1 MADKRDKK
9 REQTEMIPYK
19 KSDLYKHASERT
31 FKGESLQMVA
41 MPMGG
46 IGTGC
51 VSLGG
56 RGELRDWEIFNRP
69 GKGKDLDAFVL
80 LWARKQGEEPVTK
93 SVQRAPLPPY
103 WGPMG
108 WRRDGGRGLP
118 CFPEATFTAGYPFGE
133 VEFEDKSFPL
143 QVSVEGFNPFIP
155 LDPEASGIPAAILTY
170 KLRNPSTKP
179 VEATLL
185 VNLPNVV
192 GTDGIR
198 FQGEMVKGTVS
209 ELREGEGFQA
219 IRMTNLELPVGHPRG
234 GTMAIA
240 ARGAEFTHLLSWPKG
255 EGWWDSFHLF
265 WDDFAADGR
274 FDDPGSAGPFEGPQP
289 ASAALGVRVTIKPR
303 ATVKIPFVIAWHFP
317 TRVNE
322 WDSEKEVQGE
332 RLVNEYNNR
341 FGDALEVAEHVLAN
355 LESLRDRSKAYAK
368 ALLSSTLPGVVLDA
382 VSSQSCILKS
392 QTCLWLDTGDFHGFE
407 GCSAEIGCCPMNCT
421 HVWNY
426 EQTLAYLF
434 PSLERTVRRTDYL
447 CNVRE
452 DDSMAFRTKLPLGRT
467 CWGFLPAAD
476 GQMGTILK
484 LYREWLLSGDDE
496 LLRELWPNAKR
507 TMDFAQRVWDAD
519 GDGVMEGEQH
529 NTYDIEFF
537 GANTMMGSLYLGALK
552 AAAIM
557 AARVG
562 DEEAR
567 ERYLDLFAKGTVN
580 LDRACWDGDYYIQVV
595 DLEAH
600 PRYQYGTGCLA
611 DQLLGQWFSH
621 VVGLGHVLPADHV
634 KSSLRSLFKHNF
646 RTSFYDHA
654 NPQRIYALADDAG
667 LLLCT
672 WPKGGRPALPVVYG
686 DEVWSG
692 IEYQVAAHM
701 IYEGLVDEGLSIVK
715 GIRDRHDGIRRNPF
729 NEFECGD
736 HYARAL
742 ASWSVL
748 LALSGYRYSAPEG
761 SLSFAPRMGGSKF
774 ECFFSTG
781 TAWGT
786 VRLANGKGAPT
797 VKLSV
802 IEGTLELRQLGAASP
817 GGAVDEVMSAEG
829 KLGRR
834 KLAAEAT
841 VCEGRA
847 MATFAEPVRIAAG
860 ETLKVTF
867 K

>member
-1 MADKRDKK
+1 MAA
-9 REQTEMIPYK
+9 
-19 KSDLYKHASERT
+19 AS
-31 FKGESLQMVA
+31 SL
-41 MPMGG
+41 
-46 IGTGC
+46 
-51 VSLGG
+51 
-56 RGELRDWEIFNRP
+56 R
-69 GKGKDLDAFVL
+69 
-80 LWARKQGEEPVTK
+80 
-93 SVQRAPLPPY
+93 
-103 WGPMG
+103 
-108 WRRDGGRGLP
+108 
-118 CFPEATFTAGYPFGE
+118 
-133 VEFEDKSFPL
+133 
-143 QVSVEGFNPFIP
+143 
-155 LDPEASGIPAAILTY
+155 
-170 KLRNPSTKP
+170 
-179 VEATLL
+179 L
-185 VNLPNVV
+185 V
-192 GTDGIR
+192 
-198 FQGEMVKGTVS
+198 
-209 ELREGEGFQA
+209 
-219 IRMTNLELPVGHPRG
+219 
-234 GTMAIA
+234 
-240 ARGAEFTHLLSWPKG
+240 
-255 EGWWDSFHLF
+255 
-265 WDDFAADGR
+265 
-274 FDDPGSAGPFEGPQP
+274 PQP
-289 ASAALGVRVTIKPR
+289 ARAALGVRVTVKPR
-303 ATVKIPFVIAWHFP
+303 ATVEIPFVIAWHFP
-317 TRVNE
+317 TRTNE
-322 WDSEKEVQGE
+322 WDSEEEVRGE

-355 LESLRDRSKAYAK
+355 LESLHGRSKAYAK

-382 VSSQSCILKS
+382 VSTQSCILKS

-447 CNVRE
+447 CNVRD

-496 LLRELWPNAKR
+496 MLQELWPKAKR
-507 TMDFAQRVWDAD
+507 TMDFAQKVWDAD

-552 AAAIM
+552 ASAIM

-580 LDRACWDGDYYIQVV
+580 LDSACWDGDYYIQVV

-634 KSSLRSLFKHNF
+634 KSSLRSLFQHNF
-646 RTSFYDHA
+646 RTSFHDHA

-742 ASWSVL
+742 ARRSVL

-761 SLSFAPRMGGSKF
+761 SLSFAPRLGGSKF
-774 ECFFSTG
+774 DCFFSTG

-786 VRLANGKGAPT
+786 VHLSNGKGAPT

-802 IEGTLELRQLGAASP
+802 IEGALELRQLGATAP
-817 GGAVDEVMSAEG
+817 EGAVGEVESAEG

-847 MATFAEPVRIAAG
+847 MATFAEPVQIAAG
-860 ETLKVTF
+860 ETLTVTF

>member
-1 MADKRDKK
+1 MATRK
-9 REQTEMIPYK
+9 TEHSTTIPYK
-19 KSDLYKHASERT
+19 KSDLRKHASHRT
-31 FKGESLQMVA
+31 FTGESLQMVA

-69 GKGKDLDAFVL
+69 GKGKDLDAFTL
-80 LWARKQGEEPVTK
+80 LWAKREGEEAVTK

-103 WGPMG
+103 WGSMG

-118 CFPEATFTAGYPFGE
+118 CFPEATFRAAYPFGE
-133 VEFEDKSFPL
+133 VAFEDKAFPL
-143 QVSVEGFNPFIP
+143 QVTLEGFNPLIP

-170 KLRNPSTKP
+170 RLRNPSTEP

-185 VNLPNVV
+185 LTLPNVV
-192 GTDGIR
+192 GTDGIQ
-198 FQGEMVKGTVS
+198 FHGEAMRGTVT
-209 ELREGEGFQA
+209 ELREGDGYQA
-219 IRMTNLELPVGHPRG
+219 LWMTNVALPVGHPRG
-234 GTMAIA
+234 GTMVVA
-240 ARGAEFTHLLSWPKG
+240 ARGEAFTHLLSWPQG

-265 WDDFAADGR
+265 WDDFAADGC
-274 FDDPGSAGPFEGPQP
+274 FDHPGAGGPFEGPEP
-289 ASAALGVRVTIKPR
+289 VKAALGVKVTIKPR
-303 ATVKIPFVIAWHFP
+303 GVVEIPFVIAWHFP
-317 TRVNE
+317 TRINE
-322 WDSEKEVQGE
+322 WDSEDEVRGE

-341 FGDALEVAEHVLAN
+341 FHDALEVADHVLRN
-355 LESLRDRSKAYAK
+355 LETLRRRSKAYQK
-368 ALLSSTLPGVVLDA
+368 ALFDSTLPAAVLDA

-407 GCSAEIGCCPMNCT
+407 GCSPEVGCCPMNCT

-426 EQTLAYLF
+426 EQTLAFLF

-447 CNVRE
+447 YNVRD

-476 GQMGTILK
+476 GQMGTLLK
-484 LYREWLLSGDDE
+484 LYREWLLSGDDDM
-496 LLRELWPNAKR
+496 LRELWPNAKR
-507 TMDFAQRVWDAD
+507 TLDYATRVWDAD
-519 GDGVMEGEQH
+519 RDGVMEGEQH

-537 GANTMMGSLYLGALK
+537 GANTMMGTLYLGALR

-567 ERYLDLFAKGTVN
+567 DRALDLYAKGTVN
-580 LDRACWDGDYYIQVV
+580 LDQLCWDEDYYIQVV

-600 PRYQYGTGCLA
+600 PKYQYGRGCLA

-621 VVGLGHVLPADHV
+621 VVGLGHVLPEDHV
-634 KSSLRSLFKHNF
+634 RTALASIFRHNF

-701 IYEGLVDEGLSIVK
+701 IYEGLLDEGLSIVK
-715 GIRDRHDGIRRNPF
+715 AIRDRHDGIRRNPF

-748 LALSGYRYSAPEG
+748 LALSGYRYSAPEMA
-761 SLSFAPRMGGSKF
+761 LSFAPRLGGSKF

-781 TAWGT
+781 SGWGT
-786 VRLANGKGAPT
+786 VAVSDGRGGPT
-797 VKLSV
+797 VKIKV
-802 IEGTLELRQLGAASP
+802 IEGTVTLQHLGTGALDGELAPPAGAEA
-817 GGAVDEVMSAEG
+817 
-829 KLGRR
+829 KLGRHR
-834 KLAAEAT
+834 LTAT
-841 VCEGRA
+841 ASVADGRA
-847 MATFAEPVRIAAG
+847 MASFAEPVQVGAG
-860 ETLKVTF
+860 KTLTVSFT
-867 K
+867 

>member
-1 MADKRDKK
+1 
-9 REQTEMIPYK
+9 
-19 KSDLYKHASERT
+19 
-31 FKGESLQMVA
+31 
-41 MPMGG
+41 
-46 IGTGC
+46 
-51 VSLGG
+51 
-56 RGELRDWEIFNRP
+56 
-69 GKGKDLDAFVL
+69 
-80 LWARKQGEEPVTK
+80 
-93 SVQRAPLPPY
+93 
-103 WGPMG
+103 
-108 WRRDGGRGLP
+108 
-118 CFPEATFTAGYPFGE
+118 
-133 VEFEDKSFPL
+133 
-143 QVSVEGFNPFIP
+143 
-155 LDPEASGIPAAILTY
+155 
-170 KLRNPSTKP
+170 
-179 VEATLL
+179 
-185 VNLPNVV
+185 
-192 GTDGIR
+192 
-198 FQGEMVKGTVS
+198 
-209 ELREGEGFQA
+209 
-219 IRMTNLELPVGHPRG
+219 
-234 GTMAIA
+234 
-240 ARGAEFTHLLSWPKG
+240 
-255 EGWWDSFHLF
+255 
-265 WDDFAADGR
+265 
-274 FDDPGSAGPFEGPQP
+274 
-289 ASAALGVRVTIKPR
+289 
-303 ATVKIPFVIAWHFP
+303 
-317 TRVNE
+317 
-322 WDSEKEVQGE
+322 
-332 RLVNEYNNR
+332 
-341 FGDALEVAEHVLAN
+341 
-355 LESLRDRSKAYAK
+355 
-368 ALLSSTLPGVVLDA
+368 
-382 VSSQSCILKS
+382 
-392 QTCLWLDTGDFHGFE
+392 
-407 GCSAEIGCCPMNCT
+407 
-421 HVWNY
+421 
-426 EQTLAYLF
+426 
-434 PSLERTVRRTDYL
+434 
-447 CNVRE
+447 
-452 DDSMAFRTKLPLGRT
+452 
-467 CWGFLPAAD
+467 
-476 GQMGTILK
+476 
-484 LYREWLLSGDDE
+484 
-496 LLRELWPNAKR
+496 
-507 TMDFAQRVWDAD
+507 
-519 GDGVMEGEQH
+519 MEGEQH

-847 MATFAEPVRIAAG
+847 MATFAEPVQIAAG